1 MSVSP
6 EENPLA
12 AAVAAGSSAKKSKT
26 LLLLGPTGNTGK
38 HTLKYALDQGYGV
51 ITISRSKAKIPSAIQ
66 VCERQAL
73 ILSHKLRLHDCPTI
87 TPTCMQRVQANLIVE
102 GSLDDFPPTQ
112 PPTHS
117 LPAPDQP

>member
-1 MSVSP
+1 MST

-12 AAVAAGSSAKKSKT
+12 TAAAAAAGSSGAKKNKT

-73 ILSHKLRLHDCPTI
+73 TVQHQSRTHDYLTI
-87 TPTCMQRVQANLIVE
+87 TQRVQANPIVE
-102 GSLDDFPPTQ
+102 GSLEDFLPTQ
-112 PPTHS
+112 PHTISH
-117 LPAPDQP
+117 PAPDQP